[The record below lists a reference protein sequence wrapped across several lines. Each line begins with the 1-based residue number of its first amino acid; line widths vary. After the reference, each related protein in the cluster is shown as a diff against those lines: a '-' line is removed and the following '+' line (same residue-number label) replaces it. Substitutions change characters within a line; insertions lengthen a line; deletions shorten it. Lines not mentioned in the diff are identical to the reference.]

1 MRSLLIKVRSNFTKF
16 IHSKTVFLILLVVL
30 FLLTIVVKDII
41 EKTLL
46 Q

>member
-1 MRSLLIKVRSNFTKF
+1 MKRIYIQTRNFYHLLVKSKAMLLI
-16 IHSKTVFLILLVVL
+16 LIAAL